1 MTETFSYTAALK
13 ELVECMDRG
22 WPYPSPESAAKA
34 ASIRAEAQSLLDE
47 RGGLEYVSAILN
59 SEQSRAAHRE
69 STETAADAVS
79 SGGGDCSC
87 PVATLE
93 TAFRPHEALVGAL
106 DTLAELGVVTLESD
120 IDVVAARLIA
130 ALDDVGACVAYEEDT
145 EPDERPR
152 NAEDVPEPAPAD
164 EVCPFLIPF
173 IKSEPWWT
181 AREVFDVGGMQFAVV
196 TGQSGHTPGLTDV
209 RGGK

>member
-1 MTETFSYTAALK
+1 MTETLSSREALADTLKLMAQLEAAGILPMNS
-13 ELVECMDRG
+13 ENGRQH
-22 WPYPSPESAAKA
+22 AAF
-34 ASIRAEAQSLLDE
+34 Q
-47 RGGLEYVSAILN
+47 ILN
-59 SEQSRAAHRE
+59 DLEWRHGFTCIRTSKLEELRAAHRE
-69 STETAADAVS
+69 STETAAETDAS
-79 SGGGDCSC
+79 DGDDCTC

-145 EPDERPR
+145 EPDIRPR
-152 NAEDVPEPAPAD
+152 DTEDRPEPAP